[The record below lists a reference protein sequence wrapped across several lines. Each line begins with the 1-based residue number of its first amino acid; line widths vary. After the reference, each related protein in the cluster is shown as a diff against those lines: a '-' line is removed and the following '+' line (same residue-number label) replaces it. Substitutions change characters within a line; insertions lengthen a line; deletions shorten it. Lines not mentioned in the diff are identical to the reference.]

1 MEFVSTT
8 YRLFN
13 SNPLGSLPCLL
24 HLNLMKSQLI
34 WLEGFVLRPST
45 SSAFGERQIREIIRF
60 AEWFLHNGKM
70 QLFDSYL
77 LKKHVS
83 LLDQLR
89 TGCSHRPPTSR
100 LEVCYNQ
107 PNNASMAV
115 RGKTK
120 NNSLH
125 RVSVFNP
132 SKKSKVVKLFCWTF
146 SGNMMKLGPS
156 KCIPLRLKVWLGM
169 TASSPPT
176 CVQQKM
182 FSRDPL
188 SDSVDRMTVLNLYMF
203 GSFQQCQILKDVASK
218 LSISISKRK
227 LRERDGSGRWNWLWL
242 YLYLAGKITWKTRKN
257 RLFNA
262 TLAIDII

>member
-1 MEFVSTT
+1 M
-8 YRLFN
+8 
-13 SNPLGSLPCLL
+13 
-24 HLNLMKSQLI
+24 
-34 WLEGFVLRPST
+34 RPST
-45 SSAFGERQIREIIRF
+45 SSACGERQIREIIRF

-77 LKKHVS
+77 WKSTSHFWINS
-83 LLDQLR
+83 EQAAP
-89 TGCSHRPPTSR
+89 TGLQPAASRFVTTHPTMHQWQSEAKPKTIRYTGWVCST
-100 LEVCYNQ
+100 LQ
-107 PNNASMAV
+107 
-115 RGKTK
+115 
-120 NNSLH
+120 
-125 RVSVFNP
+125 
-132 SKKSKVVKLFCWTF
+132 KSKVVKLLCWTF

-242 YLYLAGKITWKTRKN
+242 YLYLAGKKN
-257 RLFNA
+257 MAN
-262 TLAIDII
+262 